1 MKYPF
6 SVLFLSL
13 SLLPGST
20 PPAWIAACRFGSG
33 SHLPASLG
41 CPTERGSCTVGQ
53 RQWLQ
58 RRNGFY
64 GVHECLERIDDFS
77 RPRHRPLAV
86 AAMGELQ
93 RAIGKAA
100 QENPEFPPGK
110 SPCAFSTALPAAE
123 LVNRDEHGGGPS
135 TPGYDRLASRCPV
148 TPGTGEASQGEG
160 YGPEHYS
167 IEVGLH
173 AWILLRQPGGKTRSG
188 TSCCPSGAAS
198 SA

>member
-6 SVLFLSL
+6 SVLSLSL

-20 PPAWIAACRFGSG
+20 PPAWIAARRFGSG

-58 RRNGFY
+58 RRNGFG

-100 QENPEFPPGK
+100 QENPEFLPWKKPLRLFHSPLRPP
-110 SPCAFSTALPAAE
+110 SWSIATSTEAVDPLQAMTVRRAA
-123 LVNRDEHGGGPS
+123 VSGNAWHRGS
-135 TPGYDRLASRCPV
+135 LA
-148 TPGTGEASQGEG
+148 A
-160 YGPEHYS
+160 
-167 IEVGLH
+167 
-173 AWILLRQPGGKTRSG
+173 
-188 TSCCPSGAAS
+188 
-198 SA
+198 